1 VAPDPQHCY
10 LLYLL
15 VFDTLE
21 VSPEELVRSE
31 VVSATLCLP
40 DPVIDG
46 LQVHHRIIAQ
56 LKATH
61 LKPALLIRIRCVFD
75 PWIRLRDG

>member
-1 VAPDPQHCY
+1 MRIHADPALDPQHCY

-15 VFDTLE
+15 VCNTLE
-21 VSPEELVRSE
+21 VSPEELVGSE

-46 LQVHHRIIAQ
+46 LQVHRIIAQ

-61 LKPALLIRIRCVFD
+61 MKPVLRIRIRD
-75 PWIRLRDG
+75 PVPF

>member
-1 VAPDPQHCY
+1 
-10 LLYLL
+10 L

-46 LQVHHRIIAQ
+46 LQVHRIIAQ

-61 LKPALLIRIRCVFD
+61 LKPALLI
-75 PWIRLRDG
+75 